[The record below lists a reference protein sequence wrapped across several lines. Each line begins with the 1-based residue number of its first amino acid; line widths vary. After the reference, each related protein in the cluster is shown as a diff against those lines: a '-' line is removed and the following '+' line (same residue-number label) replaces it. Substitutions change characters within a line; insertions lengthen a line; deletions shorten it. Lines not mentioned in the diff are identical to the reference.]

1 MTPGNWFL
9 LCYEVNITL
18 NVAGRRKDPEVDP
31 SRGPGPAQGAGGEDL
46 MVDTAPGQGAGGE
59 DLIED
64 TAAGQGAGG
73 EDLMVDTAGAS
84 LLGRGQLRGVAVA
97 PGLPRKTM
105 TSIPGD
111 S

>member
-1 MTPGNWFL
+1 MMTPGNWFI

-31 SRGPGPAQGAGGEDL
+31 SQGPGPAQEAGGEDL
-46 MVDTAPGQGAGGE
+46 R
-59 DLIED
+59 
-64 TAAGQGAGG
+64 
-73 EDLMVDTAGAS
+73 VDTAGAS

-111 S
+111 T